1 MGACV
6 QTRTVSIQW
15 AAGWLADWWADA
27 VLYRRLIGARLR
39 AQMQYRAS
47 FLLMTLVSFVV
58 TGSDLLA
65 ILILF
70 NYFGELAGWRAGEVA
85 LLYGLA
91 MVGFGL
97 SARSGSSSRSWRLIS
112 NCVASAASPR
122 VAWRWR

>member
-6 QTRTVSIQW
+6 QTRTVSMPW
-15 AAGWLADWWADA
+15 ATGWLADWWADA
-27 VLYRRLIGARLR
+27 VLYRRLIGSRLR

-70 NYFGELAGWRAGEVA
+70 NYIGELASWRAG
-85 LLYGLA
+85 
-91 MVGFGL
+91 
-97 SARSGSSSRSWRLIS
+97 
-112 NCVASAASPR
+112 
-122 VAWRWR
+122 

>member
-97 SARSGSSSRSWRLIS
+97 SET
-112 NCVASAASPR
+112 VAAGFDLFP
-122 VAWRWR
+122 